1 MSTQTYRT
9 DLGLDQ
15 DDCVV
20 FELTNIGLTIMVGHT
35 AGIDGALIVQI
46 DTWQGEQSFE
56 PDGSDGPGL
65 RVFLNDSDLYLG
77 VPYVSGYVEG
87 ILVGQTYGESDPVE
101 PPPAGHSWVPI
112 QRDDNNP
119 RYEDDEAAA
128 AAYAALIGSPVDPV
142 WGEPT
147 DRPREGSC
155 DVFVAVKNKLTDPEE
170 GPR

>member
-1 MSTQTYRT
+1 MA
-9 DLGLDQ
+9 
-15 DDCVV
+15 
-20 FELTNIGLTIMVGHT
+20 ELIDNEAWLEGYKDWEDGYGCPSEHSARQGWLTAEKAH
-35 AGIDGALIVQI
+35 D
-46 DTWQGEQSFE
+46 
-56 PDGSDGPGL
+56 
-65 RVFLNDSDLYLG
+65 
-77 VPYVSGYVEG
+77 G
-87 ILVGQTYGESDPVE
+87 ILVGQTYGESEPVE

-170 GPR
+170 DHR

>member
-15 DDCVV
+15 DDVV
-20 FELTNIGLTIMVGHT
+20 VLELTNIGLAVMVGHT

-46 DTWQGEQSFE
+46 DTLDFE

-65 RVFLNDSDLYLG
+65 RVFLNEGDLYLG
-77 VPYVSGYVEG
+77 VPYVNGYVEG
-87 ILVGQTYGESDPVE
+87 ILVGQTHGESEPVE
-101 PPPAGHSWVPI
+101 EPPTGYSWVPI

-142 WGEPT
+142 WGAPLCP
-147 DRPREGSC
+147 DYAL
-155 DVFVAVKNKLTDPEE
+155 DVFVAVKNRLTDPEE
-170 GPR
+170 DHR